1 MVITSRQLSTL
12 WNRLTTPGIAKLTL
26 PDGTTAVL
34 NSIEREDGSGRSF
47 NLYLTVAGQR
57 RSLYVRVQD

>member
-1 MVITSRQLSTL
+1 VIITQRQLSTL
-12 WNRLTTPGIAKLTL
+12 WLRMTLPGIAELTL
-26 PDGTTAVL
+26 PDGTPAVL
-34 NSIEREDGSGRSF
+34 HSIEREDGSGRSF